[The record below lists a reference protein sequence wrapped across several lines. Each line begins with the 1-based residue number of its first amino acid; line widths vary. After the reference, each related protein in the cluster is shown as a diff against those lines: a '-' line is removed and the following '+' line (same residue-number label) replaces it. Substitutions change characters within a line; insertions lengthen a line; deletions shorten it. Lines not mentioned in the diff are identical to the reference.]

1 MGIFGGLLDCDAP
14 VFEKPQRR
22 KCYACN
28 VAVGVL
34 AGVRSG

>member
-14 VFEKPQRR
+14 VFEKPLWR
-22 KCYACN
+22 KYYACH

-34 AGVRSG
+34 ADVRSG